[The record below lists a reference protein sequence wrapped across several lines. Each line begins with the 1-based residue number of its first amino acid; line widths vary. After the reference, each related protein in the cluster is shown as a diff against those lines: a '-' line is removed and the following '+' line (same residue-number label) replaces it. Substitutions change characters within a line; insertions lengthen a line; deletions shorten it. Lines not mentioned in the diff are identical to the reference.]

1 MNSEIFSTQLRY
13 SFGSGK
19 TSILSIGSDKRS
31 RRLSAFCSET
41 GLIISHNNGSNRPSF
56 LPAARL
62 QPWALRHGYAVLNH
76 VAAFLWDEADAEKQ
90 QQDFRRWS
98 EAEPEGDTG
107 DGSVN
112 ALTIRSD
119 HSVGAGH
126 PLQPHP
132 SPLPACSRVQRQPID
147 PPRKHPIRAQTAAG
161 CSALSAHPTTCYKT
175 QISLQQH
182 TASRCSVCALISQGL
197 HMLALNGPTTS
208 HQIMRWASR
217 GNKAGYASH
226 RVRLSAEARRV

>member
-1 MNSEIFSTQLRY
+1 
-13 SFGSGK
+13 
-19 TSILSIGSDKRS
+19 
-31 RRLSAFCSET
+31 
-41 GLIISHNNGSNRPSF
+41 
-56 LPAARL
+56 
-62 QPWALRHGYAVLNH
+62 

-197 HMLALNGPTTS
+197 HMLALNGPPLS
-208 HQIMRWASR
+208 HQTMRWTSR
-217 GNKAGYASH
+217 WNKAGYASH
-226 RVRLSAEARRV
+226 RVRPSDDARRVYLVSCPRISCPRISPKLQVMQQQDSSTTQQSSPLQESISYSRHMHRQLTAQILDLKREWPIYYQ

>member
-1 MNSEIFSTQLRY
+1 
-13 SFGSGK
+13 
-19 TSILSIGSDKRS
+19 
-31 RRLSAFCSET
+31 
-41 GLIISHNNGSNRPSF
+41 
-56 LPAARL
+56 
-62 QPWALRHGYAVLNH
+62 

-175 QISLQQH
+175 QISLQQT
-182 TASRCSVCALISQGL
+182 TASRCSVCAFHRDCTCSPCPAQYQATKLCDGL
-197 HMLALNGPTTS
+197 PDGAGCAMRAICQRRPPRRWHEQFGGYCTYHDAPVIQSSPSRLNERRFRS
-208 HQIMRWASR
+208 
-217 GNKAGYASH
+217 GY
-226 RVRLSAEARRV
+226 RP